1 MCVYK
6 RIKQVSVLKG
16 VKLTVNCLDRYELYR
31 LSLELDGKKRNFMD
45 RFFCFLLRT
54 KSVLRLKNRSR
65 TGKTDDFSSPA
76 PEYLH
81 NWGHKYLGPSY
92 NTDIDMDDCFRR
104 TETDLLFGVIPD
116 PLGKLCFF
124 SIVKQEFQSG
134 TAVLLDES
142 KGKGKIVE

>member
-31 LSLELDGKKRNFMD
+31 LSLELDGKKRIFMD

-76 PEYLH
+76 FNHMEL
-81 NWGHKYLGPSY
+81 S
-92 NTDIDMDDCFRR
+92 F
-104 TETDLLFGVIPD
+104 
-116 PLGKLCFF
+116 
-124 SIVKQEFQSG
+124 
-134 TAVLLDES
+134 VLSAE
-142 KGKGKIVE
+142 E

>member
-31 LSLELDGKKRNFMD
+31 LSLELDGKKRIFMD

-65 TGKTDDFSSPA
+65 TGKTDDFSSPGVRV
-76 PEYLH
+76 PVTHFTHTRSFCDIL
-81 NWGHKYLGPSY
+81 SY
-92 NTDIDMDDCFRR
+92 EQAVVFENS
-104 TETDLLFGVIPD
+104 VI
-116 PLGKLCFF
+116 
-124 SIVKQEFQSG
+124 SME
-134 TAVLLDES
+134 
-142 KGKGKIVE
+142 